1 MGKQAMGIY
10 ASNYQVR
17 MDTMAHVLHYPQ
29 KPLCTTRA
37 MEFLKFRELPSGVNV
52 VVGIMIYTGYNQE
65 DSVILNRGSL
75 KRGFMRGYYY
85 TVYKDEEHRNVASGR
100 EERFSKARHENTK
113 GYKNTSYN
121 AIQENGIPIK
131 NAVVQENDVVIGK
144 VVNLRSDPHV
154 RVARTRHVGRPWW
167 RQRRPPP

>member
-1 MGKQAMGIY
+1 
-10 ASNYQVR
+10 
-17 MDTMAHVLHYPQ
+17 
-29 KPLCTTRA
+29 
-37 MEFLKFRELPSGVNV
+37 
-52 VVGIMIYTGYNQE
+52 
-65 DSVILNRGSL
+65 
-75 KRGFMRGYYY
+75 MRGYYY

-144 VVNLRSDPHV
+144 GVTSTAICLRHTRTPSLPV
-154 RVARTRHVGRPWW
+154 STGCGRIRTRTGTRSS
-167 RQRRPPP
+167 RFA